1 MDFGASR
8 ADRNREGH
16 YKDAQWNTSAPIL
29 QESADNMI
37 NGVGFQQLSAMADNA
52 DPQGQTNTS
61 LQNAQNLTA
70 YTITPE
76 EMRQTQRRKLA
87 GKDGK
92 KRLPTWVWGV
102 IAVGVLLVVTRK

>member
-8 ADRNREGH
+8 ADRNREGT
-16 YKDAQWNTSAPIL
+16 YKDAMWNTSAPVL

-37 NGVGFQQLSAMADNA
+37 NGVGFQQLTAMADNA
-52 DPQGQTNTS
+52 DPQGQTGTS
-61 LQNAQNLTA
+61 LQNAQTLTA
-70 YTITPE
+70 YNITPE
-76 EMRQTQRRKLA
+76 EMRQSQRRKLA

-102 IAVGVLLVVTRK
+102 IGVGALLILTRK

>member
-8 ADRNREGH
+8 ADRTREGH

-37 NGVGFQQLSAMADNA
+37 NGIGFQQLSAMTENNTA
-52 DPQGQTNTS
+52 QGQPSTS

-70 YTITPE
+70 YQITPE
-76 EMRQTQRRKLA
+76 EMRQSQRRKMA
-87 GKDGK
+87 GHDGK

-102 IAVGVLLVVTRK
+102 IGVGVLLVLTRK

>member
-1 MDFGASR
+1 MDFSTGR
-8 ADRNREGH
+8 AERNREGT
-16 YKDAQWNTSAPIL
+16 YKDAMWNTSAPVL

-52 DPQGQTNTS
+52 QAQGQESTS
-61 LQNAQNLTA
+61 LQRAQDLTA
-70 YTITPE
+70 YPVTPE
-76 EMRQTQRRKLA
+76 EMRQSQRRKLA

-102 IAVGVLLVVTRK
+102 IGVGALLILTRK